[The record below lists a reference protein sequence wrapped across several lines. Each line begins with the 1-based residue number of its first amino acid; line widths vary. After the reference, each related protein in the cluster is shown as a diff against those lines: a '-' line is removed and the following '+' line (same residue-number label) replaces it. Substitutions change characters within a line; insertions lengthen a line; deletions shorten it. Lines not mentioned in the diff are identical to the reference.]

1 MIDAIRR
8 EVRRAFAAIRLPF
21 FGVVRLAAGRSLQV
35 QGMDGELMQDIQ
47 MIQQFGFASGVP
59 LGAQVVILPLMGSSR
74 HAVAVASAGPAVQ
87 QLQAGEVLIYDGH
100 GNSILMDQ
108 AGIHVTGPLFING
121 QPYAQ
126 HTHTTPVGESSPPTG
141 AT

>member
-8 EVRRAFAAIRLPF
+8 EVRRAFATIRLPF

-47 MIQQFGFASGVP
+47 MVQQFGFASGVP

-74 HAVAVASAGPAVQ
+74 HAVAVASAGPAVRE
-87 QLQAGEVLIYDGH
+87 LAPGEVLIYNAHGH
-100 GNSILMDQ
+100 SILLDQ
-108 AGIHVTGPLFING
+108 SGIHINGPLFING

-126 HTHTTPVGESSPPTG
+126 HTHTTPAGESSPPSG

>member
-8 EVRRAFAAIRLPF
+8 EVRRAFASIRLPF

-47 MIQQFGFASGVP
+47 MIQQYGFASGVP

-74 HAVAVASAGPAVQ
+74 HAVAVASAGPAVRE
-87 QLQAGEVLIYDGH
+87 LAPGEVLIYNAHGH
-100 GNSILMDQ
+100 SILLDQ
-108 AGIHVTGPLFING
+108 SGIHINGPLFING

-126 HTHTTPVGESSPPTG
+126 HTHTTPVGESSPPSG